1 MPQHHSRIFI
11 GHPTRTLR
19 ARPTRSTSGED
30 KTGLGLRRRR
40 PRTADARLPITPLI
54 LTAIGHSLKNNGD
67 AYEQLLVW
75 AACCLGFFAF
85 WEFTGSNFDRT
96 IHLTS
101 RDIAV
106 DSLQSPTMLKVR
118 LKASK
123 TDPTKRGVDL
133 FIGRTWNS
141 LCPVVALLRYL
152 AVRGVDDGPLF
163 REQNGAPLSRQSL
176 VKKVRR
182 SLQRAGIDPSLYAGH
197 SFRIGAATTA
207 ASRGIS
213 DATIQILGR
222 WSSDSYTRY
231 IRTPRQTLASMS
243 QLLAT

>member
-1 MPQHHSRIFI
+1 MHTWSEAYKIHFRGRQ
-11 GHPTRTLR
+11 
-19 ARPTRSTSGED
+19 ARLD
-30 KTGLGLRRRR
+30 LALKGLRRRR
-40 PRTADARLPITPLI
+40 PRTADARLLITPLI

-85 WEFTGSNFDRT
+85 LRSGEFTVPAGSNFDRT
-96 IHLTS
+96 IHLTP
-101 RDIAV
+101 RDFAV
-106 DSLQSPTMLKVR
+106 DSLQSPSMLKVR

-123 TDPTKRGVDL
+123 TDPTRRGVDL

-141 LCPVVALLRYL
+141 LCPVVAMLRYL

-163 REQNGAPLSRQSL
+163 REQNGAPLSRQRL
-176 VKKVRR
+176 VIKVRR
-182 SLQRAGIDPSLYAGH
+182 ALQRAGIDPSLYAGH
-197 SFRIGAATTA
+197 SFRIGATTTA